1 MERRSLLT
9 IAAIALPAMLM
20 MGCVQTTATTE
31 TTQASAPPAF
41 SALAGSY
48 TGQYIPDRGAPEA
61 LALVM
66 RPDGTYTFSGAFDS
80 DGKLTQRGDQI
91 RYANA
96 LGSRGVVTVAG
107 DTLSWRNTFTG
118 DSYTIS
124 VTR

>member
-41 SALAGSY
+41 SALAGSF

-80 DGKLTQRGDQI
+80 DGKLT
-91 RYANA
+91 
-96 LGSRGVVTVAG
+96 
-107 DTLSWRNTFTG
+107 
-118 DSYTIS
+118 
-124 VTR
+124 